1 MRIAY
6 FTNQYPAVSHTFIRR
21 EIRALEDQGITIIR
35 YALRPSAGVL
45 VHAEDGLE
53 LEKTKY
59 ILRMRPGE
67 ILRCLIST
75 AWRGP
80 LAKIKMIGLA
90 FRMGWRSDRG
100 LLRHLAY
107 AVEAIVLADWC
118 RRDAVQHLHA
128 HFGTNSAAI
137 AMLAGKLAGV
147 SYSFT
152 AHGSEEFEKA
162 PLLSLDLKLTH
173 AAFAVCVSS
182 FGRAQLMRWSSPA
195 LWRKIV
201 VIHCGVDGGFLSP
214 NPSNVASA
222 PRFVCVG
229 RLGEHKAQLIL
240 VDAVRR
246 LRDVGIYCEVVLAG
260 DGPMRPLIEAAIQ
273 GAGLERQIT
282 ITGWVSGERVRAEI
296 LGARALVLPSF
307 SENMPVVIM
316 EALAL
321 GRPVISTYIAGIPE
335 LVQSGKT
342 GWLVPSSDDA
352 ALAQAMR
359 EALVATVDQLTAMGA
374 AGRVHVSEHHDAFK
388 EANKLR
394 ELFKS
399 VTDSSDDENKPTI
412 IP

>member
-1 MRIAY
+1 MRVAY

-21 EIRALEDQGITIIR
+21 EIQALEDQGITIIR

-45 VHAEDGLE
+45 VHAEDRLE
-53 LEKTKY
+53 FEKTKY
-59 ILRMRPGE
+59 ILKIGPSE
-67 ILRCLIST
+67 ILRCLAST

-80 LAKIKMIGLA
+80 IAKIKMVRLA

-107 AVEAIVLADWC
+107 AVEAIVLAYWC

-182 FGRAQLMRWSSPA
+182 FGRAQLMRWSSPV
-195 LWRKIV
+195 LWRKIA
-201 VIHCGVDGGFLSP
+201 VIHCGVDSGFLSP
-214 NPSNVASA
+214 NPSIVGSA

-240 VDAVRR
+240 VEAVRR
-246 LRDVGIYCEVVLAG
+246 LRDAGIYCEVVLAG
-260 DGPMRPLIEAAIQ
+260 DGPMRRQIEAAIR
-273 GAGLERQIT
+273 GTGLERQIT
-282 ITGWVSGERVRAEI
+282 ITGWVSSERVRAEI
-296 LGARALVLPSF
+296 LAARALVLPSF

-342 GWLVPSSDDA
+342 GWLVPSSDEA
-352 ALAQAMR
+352 ALAQAMH
-359 EALVATVDQLTAMGA
+359 EALVATVDQLTGMGA

-388 EANKLR
+388 EAKKLR

-399 VTDSSDDENKPTI
+399 VTDSTSINAP
-412 IP
+412 